1 MELGLKLKL
10 INDCIHRHAN
20 NDLVE
25 MDLTFT
31 QHHTILFLAHREGY
45 TAELKELE
53 RQFRVSQPTVAG
65 VAQRLEAK
73 GYVESLH
80 HPADKRIKMIRLT
93 PKGLELSE
101 RSHEKMI
108 RRQQEMIADLTPED
122 LEELNRLLDKVY
134 QNMQKSE

>member
-1 MELGLKLKL
+1 MELGFKLKL
-10 INDCIHRHAN
+10 INDCFHRHAN

-31 QHHTILFLAHREGY
+31 QHHAILFLSHREGY

-80 HPADKRIKMIRLT
+80 HPMDKRIKMIRLT
-93 PKGLELSE
+93 AKGLELSQ
-101 RSHEKMI
+101 RSHEKMV
-108 RRQQEMIADLTPED
+108 RRQQEMIAGLTPEE
-122 LEELNRLLDKVY
+122 LEELNRLLDKIY
-134 QNMQKSE
+134 QNIQKSE

>member
-1 MELGLKLKL
+1 
-10 INDCIHRHAN
+10 
-20 NDLVE
+20 
-25 MDLTFT
+25 
-31 QHHTILFLAHREGY
+31 
-45 TAELKELE
+45 
-53 RQFRVSQPTVAG
+53 
-65 VAQRLEAK
+65 
-73 GYVESLH
+73 VESLH

-101 RSHEKMI
+101 RSHKKMV